1 MNIIEQNNLW
11 IESFDSFGEFIEFA
25 KTNEAPLSSDKV
37 ERDGWSQSET
47 LVDACDLAYNGWSEV
62 RPEVDK
68 LLGDL
73 EPRLAEAF
81 GEYFVTDM
89 QVSGA
94 SVDVGVFVTGEPEC
108 MMNFVPVP
116 DARMGR
122 VIKIVVA
129 GTASHNI
136 PSEHIRRR
144 GIAVLALVDVIHKM
158 GLGIELWWDS
168 SITGSGT
175 TTYSTAVK
183 LHDSNE
189 PLDINTV
196 MFGLAHPSMLRRLT
210 FSVQERSKKAR
221 EQHVGGGYGCPE
233 KMALPKVDNF
243 DVVVEK
249 LQDGRGDIVSDP
261 FGWVVSTVKG
271 LGLIED

>member
-1 MNIIEQNNLW
+1 MNIIESNKLR
-11 IESFDSFGEFIEFA
+11 IEKFDSFGDFIRIA
-25 KTNEAPLSSDKV
+25 KSNPNPQSSNKI
-37 ERDGWSQSET
+37 ERDNWSQSES
-47 LVDACDLAYNGWSEV
+47 LEEACDLALNGWAEV

-68 LLGDL
+68 LLGQL

-81 GEYFVTDM
+81 GEYYVTDM

-94 SVDVGVFVTGEPEC
+94 FVDVGVFVTGEPEC
-108 MMNFVPVP
+108 MVNFTPVP

-129 GTASHNI
+129 GTASWDI
-136 PSEHIRRR
+136 PSEHIRIR
-144 GIAVLALVDVIHKM
+144 GIAVLALIDVIHKM

-168 SITGSGT
+168 SIEGDGS

-210 FSVQERSKKAR
+210 FSIQEQSEKAR
-221 EQHVGGGYGCPE
+221 QQHVGGGYGRPVSV
-233 KMALPKVDNF
+233 ALPKVDNF

-249 LQDGRGDIVSDP
+249 LQSGRGDIVADP